1 MHRHASARRMSLPM
15 AFGLV
20 LIVAAQGIA
29 ASWSLPA
36 KVFSRPHAR
45 AFLSGLVTPSSSTAV
60 ALYETCG
67 DNTPCYSLE
76 VRRTADGGMTWAPA
90 ILLSEDG
97 FFSSIGGR
105 GDKVDVAWVSDDGA
119 VKYARSS
126 DGGQSFANPK
136 TIASVNHS
144 GGATSVA
151 RGPNGLVAIAWVQN
165 SWTGKTRARVS
176 TDGGYS
182 FGAAQ
187 TIATGTEYVGVRVA
201 VGNGTVYVASV
212 KGPALS
218 IRRSTDGGASWT
230 TPQVMS
236 GDTTADFSITVE
248 GSDAYVAY
256 PSDGLRYRH
265 TSDNGA
271 HWSSELQLLKPNLDL
286 DSFWPRLS
294 LQGGV
299 LRAVFNSNN
308 GFFYRESSDGITWSS
323 RELVSEIGY
332 EGYVGFAGRPLVVY
346 SADTGVD
353 QTEVRSRYRTP

>member
-1 MHRHASARRMSLPM
+1 MAESPGSGHS
-15 AFGLV
+15 AFG
-20 LIVAAQGIA
+20 G
-29 ASWSLPA
+29 W
-36 KVFSRPHAR
+36 
-45 AFLSGLVTPSSSTAV
+45 
-60 ALYETCG
+60 
-67 DNTPCYSLE
+67 
-76 VRRTADGGMTWAPA
+76 
-90 ILLSEDG
+90 

-126 DGGQSFANPK
+126 DGGQSFADPK

-144 GGATSVA
+144 GGATSIA

-187 TIATGTEYVGVRVA
+187 TIATGTEYVGLKVA

-212 KGPALS
+212 KGPTLS

-230 TPQVMS
+230 TPQVIS
-236 GDTTADFSITVE
+236 GDTTDDFSITVE

-286 DSFWPRLS
+286 IHSGRDSRCKEESCARCSTRTTASSIARARTASPGRARVGIRDRLR
-294 LQGGV
+294 G
-299 LRAVFNSNN
+299 LRRLCRTTA
-308 GFFYRESSDGITWSS
+308 S
-323 RELVSEIGY
+323 RL
-332 EGYVGFAGRPLVVY
+332 L
-346 SADTGVD
+346 
-353 QTEVRSRYRTP
+353 SRHRC